1 MGVIQRQGLKNTI
14 TTYLGIAIG
23 FVSLIVIQPQFLTKE
38 ELGLTRILYSFS
50 ILVAMFVP
58 LGIGNATTK
67 YFPLFKD
74 SNKNHHGYFA
84 FMMLFPLAGF
94 VLAAAIL
101 FAIKNFIIA
110 QYISESPM
118 FTEFYYYVF
127 PLTFILSLI
136 TCLNV
141 YCYANYKSTIP
152 AFLNDVVARV
162 LVIVVITVYF
172 LKWITL
178 NQFISCYVGLYG
190 IQLLMLLAYIFV
202 FDKPVFKIDWKY
214 FREKDFKT
222 LIRYGLLL
230 WFAGV
235 ASIGLKYLDSI
246 MLGKYLPLSFVGIY
260 TIAAFIPT
268 VIEAPLTALEKIA
281 ASRIAFAWAENNIKD
296 ILEIYRKS
304 SLYMLALGG
313 LLFTGININIENLL
327 SFLPDGY
334 QQGATVVFIIS
345 LGTLVNML
353 TGANAPILFNSDKY
367 RWGAFFLIAL
377 ALVSVALQMVFIPW
391 LGLNGAAIATVSCY
405 VLYNLFM
412 SVVVWKF
419 YNLHPFDKKMLI
431 ILFAIIFC
439 FAINYFLPAIENKI
453 LDMIHRSVI
462 VTVVYLLLIYRYKV
476 LEEFHHLLPWKRK
489 N

>member
-1 MGVIQRQGLKNTI
+1 MGVIQRQGIKNTI

-23 FVSLIVIQPQFLTKE
+23 FISLIVIQPQFLTKE

-50 ILVAMFVP
+50 MLMAMFVP

-74 SNKNHHGYFA
+74 GNKNHHGYLA
-84 FMMLFPLAGF
+84 FMLLFPALGF
-94 VLAAAIL
+94 VVTAVVLWL
-101 FAIKNFIIA
+101 LKDFIVG
-110 QYISESPM
+110 QYVKESPL
-118 FTEFYYYVF
+118 FTEYFYYVF
-127 PLTFILSLI
+127 PLTFILALI
-136 TCLNV
+136 SCLNV

-152 AFLNDVVARV
+152 AFLNDVVARL
-162 LVIVVITVYF
+162 LVIAVITTYF

-178 NQFISCYVGLYG
+178 QQFIACYVFLYG
-190 IQLLMLLAYIFV
+190 LQLLLLLAYIFQ
-202 FDKPVFKIDWKY
+202 FDKPKFKIDIPY
-214 FREKDFKT
+214 FREKKF
-222 LIRYGLLL
+222 LQLVNYGLLL

-281 ASRIAFAWAENNIKD
+281 ASRIAFAWAEDNRKD

-313 LLFTGININIENLL
+313 LLFTGININIVYLL
-327 SFLPDGY
+327 SFLPEGY
-334 QQGATVVFIIS
+334 QQGASVVLIIS
-345 LGTLVNML
+345 FGTLINMI

-377 ALVSVALQMVFIPW
+377 ALVSVVLQMVFIPL
-391 LGLNGAAIATVSCY
+391 LGLNGAAIATVACY
-405 VLYNLFM
+405 VLYNVFM
-412 SVVVWKF
+412 SAVVWKF
-419 YNLHPFDKKMLI
+419 YHLHPFDKKMLVI
-431 ILFAIIFC
+431 VAAMLLC
-439 FAINYFLPAIENKI
+439 FGISYLLPSIENKI
-453 LDMIHRSVI
+453 IDMIYRSVI
-462 VTVVYLLLIYRYKV
+462 VTVIYLMMIYRFKV
-476 LEEFHHLLPWKRK
+476 LEEFHHLLPWQRK
-489 N
+489 I

>member
-50 ILVAMFVP
+50 MLMAMFVP

-74 SNKNHHGYFA
+74 SDRNHHGYFT
-84 FMMLFPLAGF
+84 FMLLFPALGF
-94 VLAAAIL
+94 VVTAIVL
-101 FAIKNFIIA
+101 WLLKDFIVG
-110 QYISESPM
+110 QYIKESPL
-118 FTEFYYYVF
+118 FTEYFYYVF
-127 PLTFILSLI
+127 PLTFILAVIS
-136 TCLNV
+136 CLNV

-152 AFLNDVVARV
+152 AFLNDVVARL
-162 LVIVVITVYF
+162 LVIAVITTYF

-178 NQFISCYVGLYG
+178 QQFIACYVLLYG
-190 IQLLMLLAYIFV
+190 LQLLLLLAYIFQ
-202 FDKPVFKIDWKY
+202 FDKPKFKIDMPY
-214 FREKDFKT
+214 FREKNF
-222 LIRYGLLL
+222 LQLVNYGLLL

-281 ASRIAFAWAENNIKD
+281 ASRISFAWAENNRKE

-313 LLFTGININIENLL
+313 LLFVGININIINLL
-327 SFLPDGY
+327 SFLPEGS
-334 QQGATVVFIIS
+334 VVLIIS
-345 LGTLVNML
+345 FGTLINMI

-377 ALVSVALQMVFIPW
+377 AVLSVVFQMVFIPRF
-391 LGLNGAAIATVSCY
+391 GLNGAAIATVSCY
-405 VLYNLFM
+405 ILYNLFM
-412 SVVVWKF
+412 TTVIWRF
-419 YNLHPFDKKMLI
+419 YNLHPFDRKMI
-431 ILFAIIFC
+431 PVAAAIVFC
-439 FAINYFLPAIENKI
+439 FIVNYFLPVMENKI
-453 LDMIHRSVI
+453 ADMVSRSAI
-462 VTVVYLLLIYRYKV
+462 ITLIYLAFVYRFRV
-476 LEEFHHLLPWKRK
+476 LEEFHHLLPWHKK
-489 N
+489 

>member
-74 SNKNHHGYFA
+74 SKNNHHGYFA
-84 FMMLFPLAGF
+84 FMMVFPLAGF
-94 VLAAAIL
+94 VITALAL
-101 FAIKNFIIA
+101 FLLKDFIVA
-110 QYISESPM
+110 QYIKESPL
-118 FTEFYYYVF
+118 FTEFFYYVF
-127 PLTFILSLI
+127 PLTLILALVS
-136 TCLNV
+136 CLNV

-152 AFLNDVVARV
+152 AFLNDVVARL

-178 NQFISCYVGLYG
+178 NQFIACYVALYG
-190 IQLLMLLAYIFV
+190 LQLLLLLTYIFQ
-202 FDKPVFKIDWKY
+202 FDRPKFKIDVPY
-214 FREKDFKT
+214 FREKNF
-222 LIRYGLLL
+222 LQLVNYGLLL

-246 MLGKYLPLSFVGIY
+246 MLGKYLPLGFVGIY

-281 ASRIAFAWAENNIKD
+281 ASRIAFAWADNNRKE

-313 LLFTGININIENLL
+313 LLFVGININIVALL
-327 SFLPDGY
+327 SFLPEGY
-334 QQGATVVFIIS
+334 QQGAAVVLIIS
-345 LGTLVNML
+345 IGTLVNMS
-353 TGANAPILFNSDKY
+353 TGANAPILFNSEKY
-367 RWGAFFLIAL
+367 RWGAYFLIAL
-377 ALVSVALQMVFIPW
+377 AVISVLLQMVFIPW

-405 VLYNLFM
+405 ILYNVYM
-412 SVVVWKF
+412 TAVVWKF
-419 YNLHPFDKKMLI
+419 YNLHPFNKKMFTVL
-431 ILFAIIFC
+431 LAIIVC
-439 FAINYFLPAIENKI
+439 FGINQLLPVLENKI
-453 LDMIHRSVI
+453 ADIVLRSAVA
-462 VTVVYLLLIYRYKV
+462 TFVYLIIIYRFKV
-476 LEEFHHLLPWKRK
+476 LEEYHHLLPWHKK
-489 N
+489 L

>member
-202 FDKPVFKIDWKY
+202 FDKPVFKIDWNY
-214 FREKDFKT
+214 FKEKDFKT

-246 MLGKYLPLSFVGIY
+246 MLGKYLSLSFVGIY

-281 ASRIAFAWAENNIKD
+281 ASRIAFAWAENNRKD

>member
-178 NQFISCYVGLYG
+178 NQFIACYVGLYG
-190 IQLLMLLAYIFV
+190 IQLLMLLAYIFI
-202 FDKPVFKIDWKY
+202 FDKPVFKIDWNY
-214 FREKDFKT
+214 FKEKDFKT

-281 ASRIAFAWAENNIKD
+281 ASRIAFAWAENNRKD

-412 SVVVWKF
+412 SAVVWKF

-489 N
+489 K

>member
-58 LGIGNATTK
+58 LGIGNAK

-74 SNKNHHGYFA
+74 SDRNHHGYFT
-84 FMMLFPLAGF
+84 FMLLFPALGF
-94 VLAAAIL
+94 VVTAIVL
-101 FAIKNFIIA
+101 WLLKDFIVG
-110 QYISESPM
+110 QYIKESPL
-118 FTEFYYYVF
+118 FTEYFYYVF
-127 PLTFILSLI
+127 PLTFILAVIS
-136 TCLNV
+136 CLNV

-152 AFLNDVVARV
+152 AFLNDVVARL
-162 LVIVVITVYF
+162 LVIAVITTYF

-178 NQFISCYVGLYG
+178 QQFIACYVLLYG
-190 IQLLMLLAYIFV
+190 LQLLLLLAYIFQ
-202 FDKPVFKIDWKY
+202 FDKPKFKIDMPY
-214 FREKDFKT
+214 FREKNF
-222 LIRYGLLL
+222 LQLVNYGLLL

-281 ASRIAFAWAENNIKD
+281 ASRISFAWAENNRKE

-313 LLFTGININIENLL
+313 LLFVGININIINLL
-327 SFLPDGY
+327 SFLPEGY
-334 QQGATVVFIIS
+334 QQGASVVLIIS
-345 LGTLVNML
+345 FGTLINMI

-377 ALVSVALQMVFIPW
+377 AVLSVVFQMVFIPRF
-391 LGLNGAAIATVSCY
+391 GLNGAAIATVSCY
-405 VLYNLFM
+405 ILYNLFM
-412 SVVVWKF
+412 TTVIWRF
-419 YNLHPFDKKMLI
+419 YNLHPFDRKMI
-431 ILFAIIFC
+431 PVAAAIVFC
-439 FAINYFLPAIENKI
+439 FIVNYFLPVMENKI
-453 LDMIHRSVI
+453 ADMVSRSAI
-462 VTVVYLLLIYRYKV
+462 ITLIYLAFVYRFRV
-476 LEEFHHLLPWKRK
+476 LEEFHHLLPWHKK
-489 N
+489 

>member
-162 LVIVVITVYF
+162 LVIVVITLYF

-178 NQFISCYVGLYG
+178 NQFIACYVGLYG
-190 IQLLMLLAYIFV
+190 IQLLMLLAYIFI

-281 ASRIAFAWAENNIKD
+281 ASRIAFAWAENNRKD

-412 SVVVWKF
+412 SAVVWKF

>member
-178 NQFISCYVGLYG
+178 NQFIACYVGLYG
-190 IQLLMLLAYIFV
+190 IQLLMLLAYIFI
-202 FDKPVFKIDWKY
+202 FDKPVFKIDWNY
-214 FREKDFKT
+214 FKEKDFKT
-222 LIRYGLLL
+222 LEE
-230 WFAGV
+230 F
-235 ASIGLKYLDSI
+235 LDSRA
-246 MLGKYLPLSFVGIY
+246 KNYP
-260 TIAAFIPT
+260 
-268 VIEAPLTALEKIA
+268 
-281 ASRIAFAWAENNIKD
+281 D
-296 ILEIYRKS
+296 
-304 SLYMLALGG
+304 
-313 LLFTGININIENLL
+313 LLKMIEN
-327 SFLPDGY
+327 
-334 QQGATVVFIIS
+334 
-345 LGTLVNML
+345 
-353 TGANAPILFNSDKY
+353 
-367 RWGAFFLIAL
+367 AL
-377 ALVSVALQMVFIPW
+377 K
-391 LGLNGAAIATVSCY
+391 G
-405 VLYNLFM
+405 
-412 SVVVWKF
+412 
-419 YNLHPFDKKMLI
+419 
-431 ILFAIIFC
+431 
-439 FAINYFLPAIENKI
+439 
-453 LDMIHRSVI
+453 
-462 VTVVYLLLIYRYKV
+462 
-476 LEEFHHLLPWKRK
+476 RK
-489 N
+489 

>member
-1 MGVIQRQGLKNTI
+1 MGVIQRQGLKNTV

-202 FDKPVFKIDWKY
+202 FDKPVFKIDWNY
-214 FREKDFKT
+214 FKEKDFKT

-281 ASRIAFAWAENNIKD
+281 ASRIAFAWAENNRKD

-313 LLFTGININIENLL
+313 LLFTGININIVNLL
-327 SFLPDGY
+327 SFLPEGY

-412 SVVVWKF
+412 SAVVWKF

-462 VTVVYLLLIYRYKV
+462 VTVVYLLIIYRYKV

>member
-489 N
+489 K

>member
-84 FMMLFPLAGF
+84 FMMLFPIAGF

-162 LVIVVITVYF
+162 LVIVVITLYF

-178 NQFISCYVGLYG
+178 NQFIACYVGLYG

-202 FDKPVFKIDWKY
+202 FDKPVFKIDWNY

-281 ASRIAFAWAENNIKD
+281 ASRIAFAWAENNRKD

-412 SVVVWKF
+412 SAVVWKF

>member
-1 MGVIQRQGLKNTI
+1 MGVIQKQGLKNTI

-74 SNKNHHGYFA
+74 SDRNHHGYFT
-84 FMMLFPLAGF
+84 FMLLFPALGF
-94 VLAAAIL
+94 VVTAIVL
-101 FAIKNFIIA
+101 WLLKDFIVG
-110 QYISESPM
+110 QYIKESPL
-118 FTEFYYYVF
+118 FTEYFYYVF
-127 PLTFILSLI
+127 PLTFILAVIS
-136 TCLNV
+136 CLNV

-152 AFLNDVVARV
+152 AFLNDVVARL
-162 LVIVVITVYF
+162 LVIAVITTYF

-178 NQFISCYVGLYG
+178 QQFIACYVLLYG
-190 IQLLMLLAYIFV
+190 LQLLLLLAYIFQ
-202 FDKPVFKIDWKY
+202 FDKPKFKIDMPY
-214 FREKDFKT
+214 FREKNF
-222 LIRYGLLL
+222 LQLVNYGLLL

-281 ASRIAFAWAENNIKD
+281 ASRISFAWAENNRKE

-313 LLFTGININIENLL
+313 LLFVGININIINLL
-327 SFLPDGY
+327 SFLPEGY
-334 QQGATVVFIIS
+334 QQGASVVLIIS
-345 LGTLVNML
+345 FGTLINMI

-377 ALVSVALQMVFIPW
+377 AVLSVVFQMVFIPRF
-391 LGLNGAAIATVSCY
+391 GLNGAAIATVSCY
-405 VLYNLFM
+405 ILYNLFM
-412 SVVVWKF
+412 TTVIWRF
-419 YNLHPFDKKMLI
+419 YNLHPFDRKMI
-431 ILFAIIFC
+431 PVAAAIVFC
-439 FAINYFLPAIENKI
+439 FIVNYFLPVMENKI
-453 LDMIHRSVI
+453 ADMVSRSAI
-462 VTVVYLLLIYRYKV
+462 ITLIYLAFVYRFRV
-476 LEEFHHLLPWKRK
+476 LEEFHHLLPWHKK
-489 N
+489 

>member
-281 ASRIAFAWAENNIKD
+281 ASRIAFAWAENNRKD

>member
-412 SVVVWKF
+412 SAVVWKF

>member
-190 IQLLMLLAYIFV
+190 IQLLMLLAYIFI
-202 FDKPVFKIDWKY
+202 FDKPVFKIDWNY
-214 FREKDFKT
+214 FKEKDFKT

-281 ASRIAFAWAENNIKD
+281 ASRIAFAWAENNRKD

-489 N
+489 K